1 MAIIKLTQYFSGTD
15 IIRYIYINTDHIISL
30 EERTHNKYDKETGT
44 TTLQTYTFIL
54 LTNNSFSVQ
63 ESPHTIQGKIERSHS
78 MGTRAYKRI
87 EGDL

>member
-30 EERTHNKYDKETGT
+30 EEKTHYKYDKETGKNT
-44 TTLQTYTFIL
+44 PRAYTVIS
-54 LTNNSFSVQ
+54 LTDTSFSVQ

-78 MGTRAYKRI
+78 MGTRGYKKVQ
-87 EGDL
+87 EDL